1 MMVRPNTLGDFV
13 GQQNARRILTVLIGA
28 AKKRGE
34 NVPHLL
40 LSGPAGLGK
49 TTLARIVAH
58 EMGGRLIEIIASSVK
73 NIADMTHHLMQLK
86 AQDVLFIDEVHALPR
101 RIEETLYPAMED
113 RAITVC
119 EKGYDD
125 LVKQLGIRGGDKPAK
140 THQLPPFTLIGATTL
155 LGLTTAPLRS
165 RFRQILQLQPYTDDE
180 LEVII
185 SNAAAKYEFPLHAE
199 VAQGIA
205 RRSRGTARTA
215 INNLAWYRDFIIAD
229 GGVASMEALH
239 AAFEMKG
246 IDDQGLSRSDREYMR
261 HLIEADEPIGLET
274 LASALGESTETVEQ
288 SVEPFLLR
296 QGFIQR
302 TPRGRIATEKT
313 RKLPQV
319 ETTMEEIQS

>member
-1 MMVRPNTLGDFV
+1 MNNIRPTALVDYI
-13 GQQNARRILTVLIGA
+13 GQDNSRRILAVLINA

-34 NVPHLL
+34 PVPHLL
-40 LSGPAGLGK
+40 MSGPSGLGK

-58 EMGGRLIEIIASSVK
+58 EMGGRLIEVIASTVK
-73 NIADMTHHLMQLK
+73 NVADMTHHLMQLK
-86 AQDVLFIDEVHALPR
+86 PLDVLFIDEVHALPR
-101 RIEETLYPAMED
+101 RIEEAIYPAMED

-165 RFRQILQLQPYTDDE
+165 RFRQILELQPYTDDE
-180 LEVII
+180 LAMIV
-185 SNAAAKYEFPLHAE
+185 SNAAAKYEFPLDAE

-215 INNLAWYRDFIIAD
+215 ISNLEWYRDYVQAD
-229 GGVASMEALH
+229 GGAATMEALL

-246 IDDQGLSRSDREYMR
+246 IDDQGLSRTDREYLR
-261 HLIEADEPIGLET
+261 HLIEADEPVGVET
-274 LASALGESTETVEQ
+274 LASALGESTETIEQ
-288 SVEPFLLR
+288 SIEPFLVRL
-296 QGFIQR
+296 GFVQR
-302 TPRGRIATEKT
+302 TSRGRVITEKG
-313 RKLPQV
+313 RNIL
-319 ETTMEEIQS
+319 MEAAA